1 MKENHLHAS
10 SPELWK
16 IANGMRKLTR
26 EGRILAPLF
35 VCSFVCLFVCV
46 FVCFLSA
53 VLLLDGLYERPA
65 LYNNC
70 AVKPN

>member
-35 VCSFVCLFVCV
+35 VCSFVCLFVC
-46 FVCFLSA
+46 LS
-53 VLLLDGLYERPA
+53 VRLFPKCCITPRWLVSKT
-65 LYNNC
+65 C
-70 AVKPN
+70 SVQ